1 MVYRRGAGDYVKVLD
16 VDNIANANLTVAELT
31 ISGGGTITGDLSG
44 ASNTLGFLADGA
56 NSNRGSVIDLIG
68 GSVINVTKVDNG

>member
-1 MVYRRGAGDYVKVLD
+1 MKVLD

-44 ASNTLGFLADGA
+44 ASNTLGFLVNGGT
-56 NSNRGSVIDLIG
+56 SNRGSIIDLIG
-68 GSVINVTKVDNG
+68 GSVINVTKVING